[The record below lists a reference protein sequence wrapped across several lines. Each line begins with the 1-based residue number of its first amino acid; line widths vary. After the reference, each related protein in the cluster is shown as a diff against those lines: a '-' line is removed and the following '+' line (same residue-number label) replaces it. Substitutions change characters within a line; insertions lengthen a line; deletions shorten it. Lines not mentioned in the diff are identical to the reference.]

1 LYLRLFQN
9 IESIN
14 WAAFIFSIVCI
25 VFLYLTR
32 TQINER
38 FKTQL
43 KNIPLPIE
51 LFVII
56 VGTVISNL
64 AELNKNYA
72 MTVVGSIPK
81 GFPEPQLPEFNLFM
95 DMLLDAVILSVIAY
109 ATSLS
114 VSDLFA
120 RKHKYK
126 IDSNK
131 EFFALGASNIAGSF
145 FQSFVSCGSLSRT
158 VVADSSGGKTQL
170 VTIIASSVVLTVM
183 LWLGPFLEQLPK
195 ACLGSIIVAALLN
208 LLLQVRDLPY
218 YWRLDRLDFATWI
231 ITFIST
237 IILDVDFGL
246 CIGFLTVLFLNTY
259 RTQKLEVKVQGR
271 VKDFELYRQVD
282 KYLVTEQESIRVV
295 CPNQSIYFVTSDI
308 FKNQLNYSCPSKSN
322 MITDLS
328 LLENCKINYGCGN
341 GGTENSDIEIRIDDT
356 ENDTL
361 NNSKKFETIIINF
374 TNVQFVDEAGC
385 KCLKEIIK
393 DYESDN
399 IQILFAC
406 CNGK

>member
-1 LYLRLFQN
+1 MRLFQN

-14 WAAFIFSIVCI
+14 WAAFIFSVVCI
-25 VFLYLTR
+25 IFLYLTR

-56 VGTVISNL
+56 VGTVVSNM
-64 AELNKNYA
+64 AELNKKFG

-81 GFPEPQLPEFNLFM
+81 GFPEPQLPEFNLLM
-95 DMLLDAVILSVIAY
+95 DVLLDAVVLSVIAY
-109 ATSLS
+109 AISLS

-131 EFFALGASNIAGSF
+131 EFFALGASNVAGSF
-145 FQSFVSCGSLSRT
+145 FQSFACCGSLSRT

-195 ACLGSIIVAALLN
+195 ACLGAIIIAALLK
-208 LLLQVRDLPY
+208 LLLQVKDMAY
-218 YWRLDRLDFATWI
+218 YWKLDKLDFITWVV
-231 ITFIST
+231 TFIST

-259 RTQKLEVKVQGR
+259 RTQKIQVSVEGR
-271 VKDFELYRQVD
+271 VKDFELYRQID
-282 KYLVTEQESIRVV
+282 KYLVTEQESIRIV

-308 FKNQLNYSCPSKSN
+308 FKNQLNFTCPSKSN

-328 LLENCKINYGCGN
+328 LLENVDLSSLFNY
-341 GGTENSDIEIRIDDT
+341 
-356 ENDTL
+356 
-361 NNSKKFETIIINF
+361 
-374 TNVQFVDEAGC
+374 
-385 KCLKEIIK
+385 
-393 DYESDN
+393 
-399 IQILFAC
+399 
-406 CNGK
+406 